1 MKVEKLKQFSIFM
14 PNRPGALARLAE
26 LFSSEKINILGIAS
40 EVRDDS
46 GLVRIALPMDAD
58 VSAVLSKAGFSSV
71 ETFILSVEVDDNP
84 GELFFITDALAQAK
98 INITTVY
105 GTAVAGAKS
114 ARILVAV
121 QNADKALE
129 VLQALAQARV

>member
-1 MKVEKLKQFSIFM
+1 VRVEKLKQFSIFM

-26 LFSSEKINILGIAS
+26 LFSAEKINILGIAS

-46 GLVRIALPMDAD
+46 GLVRIALPMTAD
-58 VSAVLSKAGFSSV
+58 VSGVLSKAGFSSV
-71 ETFILSVEVDDNP
+71 ETFILSVEVDDSP
-84 GELFFITDALAQAK
+84 GELFRVTQALADAK

-105 GTAVAGAKS
+105 GTAVDGAKS
-114 ARILVAV
+114 ARILVAL

-129 VLQALAQARV
+129 VLQALAQARA

>member
-26 LFSSEKINILGIAS
+26 LFSTEKINILGIAS

-46 GLVRIALPMDAD
+46 GLVRIALPLDAD
-58 VSAVLSKAGFSSV
+58 VSSVLSKAGFSSV

-84 GELFFITDALAQAK
+84 GELFRITDALAAAK

-105 GTAVAGAKS
+105 GTAVAGARS

-129 VLQALAQARV
+129 VLQSLAQARA

>member
-1 MKVEKLKQFSIFM
+1 VKVEKLKQFSIFM

-26 LFSSEKINILGIAS
+26 LFSTEKINILGIAS

-58 VSAVLSKAGFSSV
+58 VSSVLSKAGFSSV

-84 GELFFITDALAQAK
+84 GELFRITDALAAAK

-105 GTAVAGAKS
+105 GTAVAGARS

-129 VLQALAQARV
+129 VLQSLAQARA

>member
-46 GLVRIALPMDAD
+46 GLVRIALPADAD
-58 VSAVLSKAGFSSV
+58 VSSVLSKAGFSSV
-71 ETFILSVEVDDNP
+71 ETFILSVEVSDSP
-84 GELFFITDALAQAK
+84 GELFRITDALAQAK

-105 GTAVAGAKS
+105 GTAVAGAKT

-129 VLQALAQARV
+129 VLQALSAARS